1 MPVTGRLPWS
11 HIDIGLEPDFLA
23 KEYRKALKDRLSPP
37 CGKPYKKLLHPS
49 SVAAAEAGA
58 KDKLICYD
66 CGIACDLD
74 AMKGERLFFLRR
86 MNAWTGAAV
95 ATAGEAPRDPQ
106 PRPRPVQDPTRPP
119 PRAAQ
124 GEAHGYRLRY
134 TKLGR
139 VAYLGHL
146 DLVRHLPRIFRR
158 AGLEIY
164 YSVGFHPKPD
174 LSFGPALGLGIP
186 SLGEVMD
193 VRLLDDP
200 TPEELLRLL
209 NRVTLDGVAF
219 TGASRVGP
227 NDRALGRVIAEAEYL
242 ARLPAGVD
250 PARGAGRSTPATRRC
265 VVRRESDK
273 GIARTVEVRKTLRS
287 ITAMEDARAA
297 PAPRLGRGRAALVRH
312 HGEPGGERP
321 TDRGDPVAVR
331 RRGRDR
337 DRPRAAGAVG
347 RARARPAIDPLHMPA
362 LRARPVPAT
371 PRPAAIVA
379 AP

>member
-1 MPVTGRLPWS
+1 MHDNQQSHIEGIFARGDRRVGDLLEAAFRLGCRFDSWDDALRMDLWEQAIAETTARTGLDIGRPLGTMPVTGRLPWS

-66 CGIACDLD
+66 CGIACDLG

-86 MNAWTGAAV
+86 MNAWTGAAT
-95 ATAGEAPRDPQ
+95 ATAVERRATRSRAA
-106 PRPRPVQDPTRPP
+106 RPAQDPTRPP

-124 GEAHGYRLRY
+124 GEPHGYRLRY
-134 TKLGR
+134 TKLGH

-193 VRLLDDP
+193 VRLLD
-200 TPEELLRLL
+200 EL
-209 NRVTLDGVAF
+209 D
-219 TGASRVGP
+219 
-227 NDRALGRVIAEAEYL
+227 
-242 ARLPAGVD
+242 
-250 PARGAGRSTPATRRC
+250 ARGAAAAAQPRHAGRGRVHRRVARRPQRSRAGPGDRRGRVPGAAAGWC
-265 VVRRESDK
+265 RSGGGAGVVRGDAPLVVRRESEK
-273 GIARTVEVRKTLRS
+273 GIARTVDVRKTLRS
-287 ITAMEDARAA
+287 LAASTTRSCARRLDWDA
-297 PAPRLGRGRAALVRH
+297 
-312 HGEPGGERP
+312 
-321 TDRGDPVAVR
+321 
-331 RRGRDR
+331 
-337 DRPRAAGAVG
+337 
-347 RARARPAIDPLHMPA
+347 ARCSRSP
-362 LRARPVPAT
+362 
-371 PRPAAIVA
+371 
-379 AP
+379 